1 MSLSEINPL
10 TEAIQLAVAPVFL
23 LTGVAG
29 MLNALGTRLARV
41 IDRARRLHEL
51 VEASPAP
58 HEARLR
64 GHLEELQSLHLRS
77 RVINWA
83 TALMVICAVLIGLT
97 VMELFYAA
105 GIAGRLQLTRHV
117 DSHPLGRT
125 EGVSSRQDCV
135 PEVNGSSE
143 HTRGGQGIL
152 LGLRIDGA
160 LLHQGLLG

>member
-1 MSLSEINPL
+1 LSLSEINPL

-105 GIAGRLQLTRHV
+105 GIAGRLQLSRWVSVTFLGGFGFFIAACLLYLAEILIASQSVRITR
-117 DSHPLGRT
+117 SPPHP
-125 EGVSSRQDCV
+125 
-135 PEVNGSSE
+135 
-143 HTRGGQGIL
+143 
-152 LGLRIDGA
+152 
-160 LLHQGLLG
+160 

>member
-105 GIAGRLQLTRHV
+105 GIAGRLQLSRWVSVTFLGGFGFFIAACLLYLAEILIASQSVRITR
-117 DSHPLGRT
+117 SPPHP
-125 EGVSSRQDCV
+125 
-135 PEVNGSSE
+135 
-143 HTRGGQGIL
+143 
-152 LGLRIDGA
+152 
-160 LLHQGLLG
+160 